1 MHLGIDRHSRE
12 IIAAIDDTGL
22 ELSYGGLCDFAQVF
36 GAMMPR
42 RSMVFCLCENTIG
55 ALSGYIGCLSNRIVP
70 LLIGAAIDRKLL
82 ARLIE
87 VYTPAYLWMPERLV
101 SEFNLPI
108 LYKGYGFVLVRTEHE
123 LYPINDDL
131 AMLLTTSGS
140 TGSPKLVRH
149 KYINL
154 EANAKNV
161 AAFFGWTKDDR
172 AIADLPMQY
181 TMGLNVINSH
191 LYAGASVLLTA
202 HNLMSPDFWR
212 NIKDQRATNF
222 TGVPFSYE
230 VLFKLRFTRMD
241 LPYLTT
247 LAEGGG
253 KLTTGMFADLADY
266 AGRTGK
272 RFFATFGTTETSA
285 RLAFL
290 PPELAKAKIGSI
302 GRAIPGGELFLLDEN
317 GKEIKQMEAE
327 GEMGYRGPNVTMGYA
342 FCRNDLLLGDE
353 WQGEYLTGDIAK
365 RDSDGC
371 YYIIGRKSRFLKLYG
386 LRVSL
391 DRCERLI
398 KDEFKI
404 DCVCTGTDKRMDIYI
419 TGDSCKDG
427 VQRFISKKTGIVM
440 SAYAVFIVE
449 SIPRNESGKVQY
461 EALVRKRTLRV
472 I

>member
-12 IIAAIDDTGL
+12 IIAAIDDTGT
-22 ELSYGGLCDFAQVF
+22 ELSYGGLCDFAIEF
-36 GAMMPR
+36 GYKMPR

-55 ALSGYIGCLSNRIVP
+55 ALSGYIGCLSNYMVP
-70 LLIGAAIDRKLL
+70 LLLGAAIDRKLL
-82 ARLIE
+82 AQLMD
-87 VYTPAYLWMPERLV
+87 VYTPAYMWMPERLV

-108 LYKGYGFVLVRTEHE
+108 LYKAYGFVLVRTEHE
-123 LYPINDDL
+123 PYPINDDL

-161 AAFFGWTKDDR
+161 ATFFDWTKDDR
-172 AIADLPMQY
+172 AVADLPMQY

-191 LYAGASVLLTA
+191 LYAGASVLLTE

-253 KLTTGMFADLADY
+253 KLTDAMFADIADY
-266 AGRTGK
+266 ASRTGK

-290 PPELAKAKIGSI
+290 PAEFAEAKIGSI
-302 GRAIPGGELFLLDEN
+302 GRAIPGGELFLLDEK
-317 GKEIKQMEAE
+317 GKEIKQKEAE
-327 GEMGYRGPNVTMGYA
+327 GELGYRGPNVTMGYA
-342 FCRNDLLLGDE
+342 FCRNDLMLGDE
-353 WQGEYLTGDIAK
+353 WQGEYHTGDIAR
-365 RDSDGC
+365 RDNDGC
-371 YYIIGRKSRFLKLYG
+371 YYILGRKSRFLKLYG

-398 KDEFKI
+398 KDEFKL

-419 TGDSCKDG
+419 TKDKYKDE
-427 VQRFISKKTGIVM
+427 VHRFISKKTGIVM
-440 SAYAVFIVE
+440 SAYAVVIVE

-461 EALVRKRTLRV
+461 EALVRKLSFRL

>member
-1 MHLGIDRHSRE
+1 MYLGIDRQNRE
-12 IIAAIDDTGL
+12 LIAAVDDTGT
-22 ELSYGGLCDFAQVF
+22 ELSYGELCDFAIAF
-36 GAMMPR
+36 GAMLPR
-42 RSMVFCLCENTIG
+42 RSIVFCLCENTIG
-55 ALSGYIGCLSNRIVP
+55 GLAGYIGCLANRIVP
-70 LLIGAAIDRKLL
+70 LLLGAAIDRKLL
-82 ARLIE
+82 VHLLE
-87 VYTPAYLWMPERLV
+87 VYTPAYLWMPEGLV
-101 SEFNLPI
+101 SEFNLPV
-108 LYKGYGFVLVRTEHE
+108 LYKKYEFVLVRMKHE
-123 LYPINDDL
+123 PYPVNDDL

-149 KYINL
+149 KTINL

-172 AIADLPMQY
+172 AVVDLPMQY

-191 LYAGASVLLTA
+191 LYAGASVLLTE

-253 KLTTGMFADLADY
+253 KLTAALFAELADY
-266 AGRTGK
+266 ADRTGK
-272 RFFATFGTTETSA
+272 RFFATYGTTETSA

-290 PPELAKAKIGSI
+290 PAELAKVKIGSI

-317 GKEIKQMEAE
+317 GQEIKAREAE
-327 GEMGYRGPNVTMGYA
+327 GELGYRGPNVTMGYA
-342 FCRNDLLLGDE
+342 FDREDLLLEDE
-353 WQGEYLTGDIAK
+353 WQGEYHTGDIAR
-365 RDSDGC
+365 RDRDGC

-386 LRVSL
+386 LRISL

-398 KDEFKI
+398 KDEFQT
-404 DCVCTGTDKRMDIYI
+404 DCVCTGTDQRMDIYI
-419 TGDSCKDG
+419 TEAQYQDE
-427 VQRFISKKTGIVM
+427 VQRFISKKTGIIK
-440 SAYAVFIVE
+440 SAYAVFVVE
-449 SIPRNESGKVQY
+449 KIPRNESGKVQY
-461 EALVRKRTLRV
+461 QALG
-472 I
+472 